1 MHCDHSPARGLTS
14 DKQRSTTWLKL
25 SHRWLDP
32 HDVSM
37 RLCLKRAGKS
47 MPQRKLKNPL
57 GIKADTR
64 DLKKNSERIKID
76 AVVYSS
82 HQKPKIQTGQD
93 HICSHRWCHRQC
105 QGHRGPHVHP
115 EAVPRPPKTTRV
127 PTDGAKATTVNWV
140 LQQLFS
146 FRLALHYPL
155 HSSLKTHPHLY
166 QDLSRIASCNELN
179 QADLTRAT
187 VG

>member
-1 MHCDHSPARGLTS
+1 MSKKGGGKHASKETEEPPRDQSRY
-14 DKQRSTTWLKL
+14 QRFK
-25 SHRWLDP
+25 
-32 HDVSM
+32 
-37 RLCLKRAGKS
+37 
-47 MPQRKLKNPL
+47 
-57 GIKADTR
+57 
-64 DLKKNSERIKID
+64 KKNSERMKID

-115 EAVPRPPKTTRV
+115 ETVPRPPKTAHV
-127 PTDGAKATTVNWV
+127 PTDSVKATTVNWV

-155 HSSLKTHPHLY
+155 QSSLKTHPHLY